1 MPTLETTLR
10 DLEHLTGRTL
20 PVDNLDLLLDWVK
33 GEVKGFDPK
42 TGALKIE
49 LNDTNRPDLWTV
61 EGIARQLKGGKS
73 PSGRA
78 WENILAREKESGFSP
93 EIRVNPTVSG
103 IRPVIGGFIARG
115 PALGD
120 DGLAQLIQTQE
131 RLSEIYGRKRA
142 DVAIGIYPL
151 KTLHFPLLYEAVSP
165 DSVSFVPLGFDASLS
180 LRDIL
185 EHHPKGKTYKSLLS
199 SREAYPLLR
208 NEDGTVLSF
217 PPIINARH
225 TGEVTAPDS
234 ELFVEATGFDQGR
247 VTLVLNI
254 LAANLFD
261 RGFTLT
267 PVTVRENGKSIRYP
281 QLRGPDILVPAD
293 LPVRVTGE
301 DIDPEI
307 FRQKLLDYGYDA
319 VEVQPDG
326 YLVRAPF
333 YRDDILHPVDCVED
347 FLISRGYDSFAPTL
361 PSSFTVG
368 KEDPARAP
376 EETVRRLMTGL
387 GFQEILSNIL
397 TSIEKNTTDLGRPS
411 DTTVEIDNPV
421 SRQYG
426 VVRSTL
432 LPFLLSSETQSSRF
446 PYPHRLFE
454 VGEVLEKTTGGSSV
468 VREKMLFS
476 GLLSHPQASLSELAG
491 MVFEVLRHM
500 GVEPALS
507 ALETAPY
514 ISGRSGALQLSG
526 HSQPVGEI
534 GEVHPEWLERWGI
547 RMPTV
552 LFEIELSKIYPG
564 LYEKKK

>member
-10 DLEHLTGRTL
+10 DLENLTGMIL
-20 PVDNLDLLLDWVK
+20 PVDKLDLRLDWVK

-42 TGALKIE
+42 TGLLKIE

-61 EGIARQLKGGKS
+61 EGIARQMRGGAS
-73 PSGRA
+73 PSGRP
-78 WENILAREKESGFSP
+78 WESILAQEKKSDLFP
-93 EIRVNPTVSG
+93 EIRVNPSVSTA
-103 IRPVIGGFIARG
+103 RPVIGGFIASG

-151 KTLHFPLLYEAVSP
+151 KSLRFPLLYEAVSP
-165 DSVSFVPLGFDASLS
+165 DSVSFIPLGFEAPLS

-185 EHHPKGKTYKSLLS
+185 DHHPKGKTYKSLLS
-199 SREAYPLLR
+199 SRKLYPILR
-208 NEDGTVLSF
+208 NDDGTVLSF
-217 PPIINARH
+217 PPIINARV

-234 ELFVEATGFDQGR
+234 ELFVEATGFDPGR
-247 VTLVLNI
+247 VTLIINI

-267 PVTVRENGKSIRYP
+267 PVTVKEDKKTIRYP
-281 QLRGPDILVPAD
+281 QLKGPEIQVPAD
-293 LPVRVTGE
+293 LPERVTGE
-301 DIDPEI
+301 KIDPEI
-307 FRQKLLDYGYDA
+307 FRRKLLDYGYDS
-319 VEVQPDG
+319 VEIRTDG

-368 KEDPARAP
+368 KEDPSREP
-376 EETVRRLMTGL
+376 EQTVRRLMTGL

-397 TSIEKNTTDLGRPS
+397 TSMEKDTADLGRAS
-411 DTTVEIDNPV
+411 DRTVEIDNPV

-432 LPFLLSSETQSSRF
+432 LSFLLSSETQSSRF

-454 VGEVLEKTTGGSSV
+454 VGEVLEKTTGTSSV

-491 MVFEVLRHM
+491 MVFEVLRYM
-500 GVEPALS
+500 GHEPSLS
-507 ALETAPY
+507 ELEASPY
-514 ISGRSGALQLSG
+514 ISGRSGALRLSG
-526 HSQPVGEI
+526 HSRPVGEI
-534 GEVHPEWLERWGI
+534 GEIHPEWLERWGI

-552 LFEIELSKIYPG
+552 LFEIDLSKIYP
-564 LYEKKK
+564 E